1 MSRSNLIGASN
12 LHTNRTSVF
21 GSLAGLAPTTGVRPH
36 VTSLH
41 GYKFARI
48 AANGLRFID
57 GGDDIYV
64 SEVDH
69 NKGCGFNRDNGTLNA
84 PNGERCIKHIGYS
97 KNVTQFRIGKSM
109 LG

>member
-12 LHTNRTSVF
+12 LQTNRTSVF
-21 GSLAGLAPTTGVRPH
+21 GSLSGLAPTTGVRPH
-36 VTSLH
+36 ITGLH

-57 GGDDIYV
+57 GADDIYV
-64 SEVDH
+64 SQVDRS
-69 NKGCGFNRDNGTLNA
+69 KGCGFNRDNGTLSA
-84 PNGERCIKHIGYS
+84 PNGERCIQHIGYS
-97 KNVTQFRIGKSM
+97 KNVSQFRIGKSM

>member
-1 MSRSNLIGASN
+1 MPRPNLIGASN
-12 LHTNRTSVF
+12 RQTNRTSVF
-21 GSLAGLAPTTGVRPH
+21 GSLAGLAPTTGVRPN
-36 VTSLH
+36 VTGLN

-57 GGDDIYV
+57 GSDDIDV

-69 NKGCGFNRDNGTLNA
+69 SNGCGFNRDNNTLDA
-84 PNGERCIKHIGYS
+84 PHGRDCIKHIGFS
-97 KNVTQFRIGKSM
+97 KNVSQFRIGKSM

>member
-12 LHTNRTSVF
+12 RQTNRTSVF

-36 VTSLH
+36 ITGLN

-57 GGDDIYV
+57 GGPDVDV
-64 SEVDH
+64 SEADRAQ
-69 NKGCGFNRDNGTLNA
+69 GCGFNRDNGTVGA
-84 PNGERCIKHIGYS
+84 PHGKSCIQHIGYS
-97 KNVTQFRIGKSM
+97 KNVSQFRIGKSM